1 MKLALCGRC
10 DGLRIFWSLFRCGA
24 TVVCYV
30 LPFKDDCLIVRDKV
44 VLSHVPRNITVAPA
58 ADEAAFIGASS
69 SNSSSRHVFSFG
81 VLEGYKFMC
90 FFRFKLWWMIPSFE
104 DSGCEVPAET
114 QMLLLETREKSTVQN
129 GLFEP
134 TTENSLYILLLPVLD
149 GPFRASLQGN
159 TVNELE
165 FCIESGDPNVQT
177 SQVTEAVFMNLG
189 DNPFKLIRNSTRYWQ
204 STKIPA
210 HVDWFGWSIWDAFYH
225 KVDPEGIEKGLKR
238 RIKGGFPP
246 KFLIIDEGWQNK
258 VMEVEAEPDETDS
271 PYHATS
277 VDRLTSIEENDKF
290 KSFRSGKSYANL
302 REFVKF
308 IKEEYGLKY
317 TPCFN
322 ICFESFVKNVH
333 D

>member
-1 MKLALCGRC
+1 M
-10 DGLRIFWSLFRCGA
+10 
-24 TVVCYV
+24 
-30 LPFKDDCLIVRDKV
+30 CL
-44 VLSHVPRNITVAPA
+44 
-58 ADEAAFIGASS
+58 
-69 SNSSSRHVFSFG
+69 
-81 VLEGYKFMC
+81 
-90 FFRFKLWWMIPSFE
+90 FRFKLWWMIPSFE

-189 DNPFKLIRNSTRYWQ
+189 DNPFKLIRNSTKILAKHKG
-204 STKIPA
+204 TFNHVEIKKIPA

-277 VDRLTSIEENDKF
+277 VDRLTSIEENNKF

-308 IKEEYGLKY
+308 IKEEYGLNSKQGAA
-317 TPCFN
+317 TRVSEDFMPMEPTFQTLHVAAVAFN
-322 ICFESFVKNVH
+322 SLLMREGQVRIRGCGRFGAYSNKKPRSCIVDKKEEFIVYNANNGLLLLKLHGQCSVREIEIVH
-333 D
+333 